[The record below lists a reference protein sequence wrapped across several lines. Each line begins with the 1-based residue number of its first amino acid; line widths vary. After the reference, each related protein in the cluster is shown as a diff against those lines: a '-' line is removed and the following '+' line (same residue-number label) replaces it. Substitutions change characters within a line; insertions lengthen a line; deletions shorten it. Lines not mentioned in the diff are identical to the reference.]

1 MLILI
6 PKPCKKLGVRFWYN
20 RNLEQDKIFTK
31 KFSKLKNILKFWRMR
46 QLTLERRIRV
56 FKSLAVSKVIHILLI
71 TKLHNSTIDFLYKT
85 QKTFIW
91 QTIKAKIKHNI
102 ICKKG
107 GIKDIDWRN
116 KIASMQC
123 S

>member
-1 MLILI
+1 M
-6 PKPCKKLGVRFWYN
+6 
-20 RNLEQDKIFTK
+20 
-31 KFSKLKNILKFWRMR
+31 KNILKFWRMR

-56 FKSLAVSKVIHILLI
+56 FKSLAVSKVVHILLI

-85 QKTFIW
+85 QKKFIW

-102 ICKKG
+102 ICNCYKKG
-107 GIKDIDWRN
+107 GIKDIDWGN
-116 KIASMQC
+116 EIASMQC